1 MNRDAMLR
9 KLVEHDKPWDMVIV
23 GGGATGSGIALD
35 AASRGY
41 SVLLLEQNDFAK
53 GTSSRSTKLAHGG
66 VRYLQQGNLS
76 LVLEALHERGLMIRN
91 APHLVHNLPFVVP
104 NYDWWEAPFYG
115 IGLKLYS
122 VLAGRHNLGE
132 TRLLTREEALERI
145 PTIETH
151 GLRGGVIYHDGQFD
165 DSRFVIAL
173 LQTATEQGATVVNRM
188 RVTGL
193 EKSDGFVD
201 GVTVHDEESGKDHQV
216 RAKVVINATGPFSDA
231 LRALDD
237 PNAGAFIKP
246 SQGVHIVI
254 ERRFLPGDNAIM
266 VPHTDDGRVMF
277 AIPWQNRVIVGTTD
291 TPVHKIPLEPKPL
304 KEEVDFLV
312 GHASRYLSHDPSI
325 DDVLSVFA
333 GIRPLVGAAD
343 ENGNTAAISRDHTI
357 AISNSGLVT
366 IAGGKWTTYRR
377 MAEETVNHASIIARL
392 DERPCVTSNLN
403 LHGYHT
409 HTADFGE
416 LAEYGSDAPEIQIL
430 ADREKHLDERLHPN
444 LPVIAAQVVWAV
456 REEMA
461 RTVEDV
467 LGRRTRCLL
476 LDAKASLEAAPKV
489 ADIMERELKRGKHW
503 AKDQVNEYEQLVSN
517 YLPPK

>member
-1 MNRDAMLR
+1 MNRESMLR
-9 KLVEHDKPWDMVIV
+9 QVIGNDRPWDMVVV

-35 AASRGY
+35 AAARGY
-41 SVLLLEQNDFAK
+41 RILLLEQDDFSK

-66 VRYLQQGNLS
+66 VRYLQQGNLT

-132 TRLLTREEALERI
+132 TRLLSRDETLERI
-145 PTIETH
+145 PTIETN

-173 LQTATEQGATVVNRM
+173 LQTAVEQGAVALNYM
-188 RVTGL
+188 KVTGL
-193 EKSDGFVD
+193 TKTDGFVD
-201 GVTVHDEESGKDHQV
+201 GVTVHDEESGANHEL
-216 RAKVVINATGPFSDA
+216 RARAVINATGPFSDA
-231 LRALDD
+231 LRRLDD
-237 PNAGAFIKP
+237 PNASAFIRP

-254 ERRFLPGDNAIM
+254 DRRFLPGDNAIM

-291 TPVHKIPLEPKPL
+291 TPVHQIPLEPIPL

-312 GHASRYLSHDPSI
+312 GHAARYLSQDPTHS
-325 DDVLSVFA
+325 DVLSVFA
-333 GIRPLVGAAD
+333 GIRPLVGPAD
-343 ENGNTAAISRDHTI
+343 DNGNTAAISRDHTI
-357 AISNSGLVT
+357 AISHSGLVT

-377 MAEETVNHASIIARL
+377 MAEETVDHAAVIARL
-392 DERPCVTSNLN
+392 DEQPCVTSNLN
-403 LHGYHT
+403 IHGYHT
-409 HTADFGE
+409 HSHEFGE
-416 LAEYGSDAPEIQIL
+416 LAEYGSDAPDIL
-430 ADREKHLDERLHPN
+430 ALAKQEKKLGERLHSN
-444 LPVIAAQVVWAV
+444 LPVIGAQIVWAV

-461 RTVEDV
+461 RSLEDV
-467 LGRRTRCLL
+467 LARRTRSLL
-476 LDAKASLEAAPKV
+476 LDAKASLAIAPKV
-489 ADIMERELKRGKHW
+489 AEIMSKEMKTGKRW
-503 AKDQVNEYEQLVSN
+503 AKEQVSAYEKLVEN
-517 YLPPK
+517 YLPPR